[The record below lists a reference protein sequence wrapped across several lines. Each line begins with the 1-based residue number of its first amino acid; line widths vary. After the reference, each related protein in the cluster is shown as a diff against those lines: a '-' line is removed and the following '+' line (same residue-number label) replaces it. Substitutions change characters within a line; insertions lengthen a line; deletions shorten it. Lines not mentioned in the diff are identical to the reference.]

1 VRATPGRRRDGLPIA
16 GIVARQSVLA
26 DFGRTARY
34 FNTFGG
40 NPVCIAAATAVLD
53 VLDVLADE
61 GLQAKA
67 LETGGYLK
75 DSITRLAASSPILG
89 DVRGAGLY
97 LGVDVVSPDTGGGP
111 SAELAS
117 AIVNGMRDRR
127 VLISA
132 TGPRGHV
139 LKVRPPLPF
148 GRPHADQFLEALS
161 DVLATLLG
169 Q

>member
-1 VRATPGRRRDGLPIA
+1 MGKPMGNGLPIA
-16 GIVARQSVLA
+16 GVVARQPVLA
-26 DFGRTARY
+26 EFGRTARY

-40 NPVCIAAATAVLD
+40 NPVCVAAAAA

-61 GLQAKA
+61 GLPGNS

-75 DSITRLAASSPILG
+75 DAITGLAADLPVQVLA

-97 LGVDVVSPDTGGGP
+97 LGVDVVSADTGEP
-111 SAELAS
+111 SAELAA

-148 GRPHADQFLEALS
+148 ARPQADQFLEALS
-161 DVLATLLG
+161 AVLATL
-169 Q
+169 